1 MYRNNR
7 VGVVIPAYKEEL
19 LIVPTLESVPDFVDR
34 IYAVNDASP
43 DNTGALIDSYTK
55 KDSRVVPIHHPRN
68 RGVGA
73 AIISGY
79 KQALADGMDYVA
91 VMAGDN
97 QMDPIFLPELL
108 DPVVDGV
115 ADYSVGNR
123 LVNERVQKRHVKVA
137 FYRELDPHSAYK
149 RLHQVLALMDPRM
162 DILSSQDVP
171 WKLSLLTPFI
181 RVRLL

>member
-55 KDSRVVPIHHPRN
+55 KDSRVVPPSSKKQGCR
-68 RGVGA
+68 A

-97 QMDPIFLPELL
+97 QMDPIFLPEPL

-123 LVNERVQKRHVKVA
+123 LVNEEFRRGMSKWR
-137 FYRELDPHSAYK
+137 FIGNS
-149 RLHQVLALMDPRM
+149 
-162 DILSSQDVP
+162 ILT
-171 WKLSLLTPFI
+171 LLTKIASGAFG
-181 RVRLL
+181 